1 MSLQQLT
8 AQAVQLD
15 ERLQKQEKQVQ
26 HFETVTKDAQA
37 ALEELRTTGET
48 ARMTEH
54 ELKINCKNLTNELER
69 LRKEQQVFDFENRE
83 IQAFLKSITRRRLGW
98 NRNSKPLRS
107 S

>member
-1 MSLQQLT
+1 MQQLT

-15 ERLQKQEKQVQ
+15 ERLQKTEKQVQ

-54 ELKINCKNLTNELER
+54 ELKNQLQTITNELER
-69 LRKEQQVFDFENRE
+69 F
-83 IQAFLKSITRRRLGW
+83 
-98 NRNSKPLRS
+98 
-107 S
+107 